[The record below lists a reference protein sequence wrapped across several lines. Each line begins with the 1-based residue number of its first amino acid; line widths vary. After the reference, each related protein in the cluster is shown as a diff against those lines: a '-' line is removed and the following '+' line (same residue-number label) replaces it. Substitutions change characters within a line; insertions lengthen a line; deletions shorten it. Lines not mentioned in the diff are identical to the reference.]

1 MRRIIIAI
9 ISYLFLM
16 LAMFVGTDQYI
27 KSKDERLK
35 KGLQNQI
42 DEIFANRE
50 KLIAVLSSGHPVKY
64 NEMSIPPIPKPTT
77 EFDSIMFNIEAYK
90 KGMSPK
96 EEWKE
101 NYGDLYKMYHLHWKD
116 SEASLNNL
124 HPEGWV
130 LYSYARFGLTLGR
143 TKIFP
148 YAIGFKRLDSPFL
161 YNYAPSVQSAVEEAF
176 EFYTNDEHS
185 SYLDAIRNTHVEDLI
200 ALEHLENEYYNLVID
215 FDPQIHVSGDCID
228 GNEEKTV
235 NDHSTC
241 PIKKGY
247 MQNGFYRI
255 FIAETQPQTYSI
267 VKKGHPD
274 TEERNKLWMFGAI
287 GLTIV
292 MLVIV
297 IPIGIIESKRTKMK
311 EELLYDKLKRLCNPS
326 IFMKDYDK
334 EKVDKAN
341 DIYQRLME
349 IKPDD
354 KDALMSLQAEAVESL
369 GIVLIDDEKLKEL
382 IEKVNPQRFMN
393 PYNAEKVKIANDL
406 YSRLSKEGL
415 SYEEYMKIEEESKLL

>member
-1 MRRIIIAI
+1 
-9 ISYLFLM
+9 
-16 LAMFVGTDQYI
+16 
-27 KSKDERLK
+27 
-35 KGLQNQI
+35 
-42 DEIFANRE
+42 
-50 KLIAVLSSGHPVKY
+50 
-64 NEMSIPPIPKPTT
+64 
-77 EFDSIMFNIEAYK
+77 
-90 KGMSPK
+90 
-96 EEWKE
+96 
-101 NYGDLYKMYHLHWKD
+101 
-116 SEASLNNL
+116 
-124 HPEGWV
+124 
-130 LYSYARFGLTLGR
+130 
-143 TKIFP
+143 
-148 YAIGFKRLDSPFL
+148 
-161 YNYAPSVQSAVEEAF
+161 
-176 EFYTNDEHS
+176 
-185 SYLDAIRNTHVEDLI
+185 
-200 ALEHLENEYYNLVID
+200 
-215 FDPQIHVSGDCID
+215 
-228 GNEEKTV
+228 
-235 NDHSTC
+235 
-241 PIKKGY
+241 

-255 FIAETQPQTYSI
+255 FIGETQPQTYSI

-382 IEKVNPQRFMN
+382 IEKVNPRRFMN

-415 SYEEYMKIEEESKLL
+415 SYEEYMKIEEESKLLYL